1 LNAKQEYNLLE
12 TISEG
17 NPNFYN
23 PSDPLKFKN
32 VSLFKEQDRNKYN
45 DFCKVFSEFLYS
57 EHKSWMF
64 EKYPKYFIYYVM
76 NNLSENIRKRL
87 FFSYEQL
94 VGKSV
99 LMISKLEE
107 SEKKMKM
114 EELISTRYEELNKR
128 KGVKKL
134 FEAMIRKKSVLIGHN
149 FNLDV
154 LFIISHFGDPLPNTL
169 KEYKEMLKKY
179 FTKIYDTKYLFEN
192 LQQEYKEF
200 KLEKDNTN
208 LEAIY
213 IHLKSLSNNLNV
225 SIGVHEEMGN
235 CYNSNSTAYHEA
247 SFDAFVTGCAFLWM
261 AHLTEH
267 KTEYFSNRIYLMK
280 SIYACF
286 NINAEENYLIP
297 DV

>member
-1 LNAKQEYNLLE
+1 LNTKQENNLLE
-12 TISEG
+12 TMSEG
-17 NPNFYN
+17 NPNLYD

-57 EHKSWMF
+57 EHKCWIF
-64 EKYPKYFIYYVM
+64 EKYPKYFIYYVI
-76 NNLSENIRKRL
+76 NNLSENIRRRL
-87 FFSYEQL
+87 FFSYEQ
-94 VGKSV
+94 VNGKSV

-107 SEKKMKM
+107 SEKKIKM
-114 EELISTRYEELNKR
+114 EELLGTKYEEVNKK

-134 FEAMIRKKSVLIGHN
+134 FDAMIRKKSVLIGHN

-154 LFIISHFGDPLPNTL
+154 LFIISHFGDSLPHTL

-179 FTKIYDTKYLFEN
+179 FSKIYDTKYLFEN
-192 LQQEYKEF
+192 LRQEYKEF
-200 KLEKDNTN
+200 KLENENTN

-213 IHLKSLSNNLNV
+213 THLKTLSNNLNV
-225 SIGVHEEMGN
+225 SIDIHEEMRN
-235 CYNSNSTAYHEA
+235 CYNTESTAYHEA

-261 AHLTEH
+261 THLTEN
-267 KTEYFSNRIYLMK
+267 KTENHSNRMYLMR
-280 SIYACF
+280 SIYSCF
-286 NINAEENYLIP
+286 NLNAEENYLIP